1 MKLHVLGS
9 SSSGNGYIL
18 EGETSAL
25 VVEAGVPF
33 LVAKKAL
40 NFDISKIEGVL
51 ISHCHNDHAGRANEY
66 AAAGI
71 QIYATFDTLQGL
83 DQRYS
88 YRYNQARAG
97 AKYFLNEFSIVP
109 FEVVHDVPCLGYL
122 IKHEE
127 CGLTCFIT
135 DSMYS
140 PAVFPGL
147 NNILCEANYMED
159 VLFDNTMSGVI
170 APSLAERIRQSHMS
184 FETCVE
190 FLKSNDLSAV
200 HNIILL
206 HLSNQNSNAGLMQK
220 QVQAQF
226 GKTVRI
232 AEKGALLELNKVPF

>member
-66 AAAGI
+66 TAAGI
-71 QIYATFDTLQGL
+71 EIFSNLDTLKTL
-83 DQRYS
+83 NQRYS
-88 YRYNQARAG
+88 YRFNQLRPD
-97 AKYFLNEFSIVP
+97 AKYKINEFVIMAFNVI
-109 FEVVHDVPCLGYL
+109 HDCTTYGYL
-122 IKHEE
+122 IQHPEM
-127 CGLTCFIT
+127 GLTCFIT

-140 PAVFPGL
+140 PAVFPGM

-184 FETCVE
+184 FETALE
-190 FLKSNDLSAV
+190 FLSANDLSKV
-200 HNIILL
+200 NNIVLL